1 MSEAGKKGAIWWQ
14 AFRFHFV
21 PPSFLPAIVG
31 GIVAWAITGEFHPG
45 YFLLTVLGVTVN
57 HIGLNMTDD
66 YYDYRHSVDRA
77 KEREKNPYSGGSGT
91 LTSGLIKPEQMATAF
106 RICYVITIWVGLYL
120 ALMRGWQVFFF
131 GVFGLSC
138 AYFYTAPP
146 IRYGYHGFGELSQ
159 LINFSI
165 TIGLGAYFV
174 QAGSLMWEAL
184 WVLLPLGFMM
194 FAMITINEIPDEEDD
209 RLGKKNTLVV
219 IFGAKTAVWL
229 YGISMLIAFLII
241 AISPFLNGSG
251 YWVMLS
257 LITFPWFVK
266 AFRILSGHYQ
276 NPETMSPANMLT
288 IRIHNITGI
297 LLAIAYIIQGR
308 QNGYDIKQ
316 MIVPVILLIALYAP
330 VALTIFFNILPVKT
344 GHRAEEIT

>member
-1 MSEAGKKGAIWWQ
+1 MSEGWKKCAIWWQ
-14 AFRFHFV
+14 AFRFHFI

-31 GIVAWAITGEFHPG
+31 GIVAWAITGEFHSG
-45 YFLLTVLGVTVN
+45 YFLLAVLGVTVN

-66 YYDYRHSVDRA
+66 YYDYRHSVDQA

-91 LTSGLIKPEQMATAF
+91 LTSGLIKPEQMAVAF
-106 RICYVITIWVGLYL
+106 RLCYFITIFIGLYL
-120 ALMRGWQVFFF
+120 AFMRGWDVLIF

-146 IRYGYHGFGELSQ
+146 VRYGYHGFGELSQ

-165 TIGLGAYFV
+165 TIGLGAFFV
-174 QAGSLMWEAL
+174 QAGTLSWEAL

-209 RLGKKNTLVV
+209 RLGNKRTLVV

-229 YGISMLIAFLII
+229 YGMSMLIAFLII
-241 AISPFLNGSG
+241 VLSPIFNGSS

-266 AFRILSGHYQ
+266 AFRILSGHYH
-276 NPETMSPANMLT
+276 NPESMSPANMLT

-297 LLAIAYIIQGR
+297 LLALAYIIQGR
-308 QNGYDIKQ
+308 KNGYDIQQ
-316 MIVPVILLIALYAP
+316 MTIPVISLIALYTP

-344 GHRAEEIT
+344 GKKVIERI